1 MIRAT
6 LLLAGLVAAT
16 SAACTSAGGPDS
28 GHLPDSPAPAG
39 TAAAVPDVPAPAVP
53 GVPAP
58 AVPDVPVLASTSDR
72 ALPVEK
78 YLINPEENA
87 RMDRGW
93 ARLVSTCMKRFGLDH
108 EPAVR
113 ESDRRTGQTAHR
125 YDPTD
130 PAVAAARG
138 YHGDASGDGPTP
150 TPTGSLSPDVRLV
163 LGSGSGA
170 PQAPGGSRAGVFR
183 GTPIPPGGCA
193 GEAQEAVTAGGGTF
207 QDAQVA
213 VDVNFGNYQRST
225 ADERVKEVF
234 RKWSSCMKANGF
246 DYETPTA
253 AANDPA
259 WHSPAPSATELAT
272 AAADVR
278 CKRENNVV
286 GVWFAV
292 ESAYEEREI
301 EEKLPEL
308 TRVRESI
315 DITLRNAA
323 AALLP

>member
-6 LLLAGLVAAT
+6 LLLAGLLAAT

-28 GHLPDSPAPAG
+28 GRPPDSPAPAG
-39 TAAAVPDVPAPAVP
+39 SAAAVPVA
-53 GVPAP
+53 PAP

-93 ARLVSTCMKRFGLDH
+93 ARLVSTCMKRFGLDY

-130 PAVAAARG
+130 PAVAAVRG
-138 YHGDASGDGPTP
+138 YHGDASGDGSTP
-150 TPTGSLSPDVRLV
+150 TPTESLSPDVRLV
-163 LGSGSGA
+163 LGAGSGA
-170 PQAPGGSRAGVFR
+170 PQAPGGSRTGVFR

-193 GEAQEAVTAGGGTF
+193 GEAQQAVTAGGGTF

-234 RKWSSCMKANGF
+234 RKWSSCMKASGF
-246 DYETPTA
+246 DYGTPAA

-259 WHSPAPSATELAT
+259 WHSPVPSATELAT

-286 GVWFAV
+286 GVWFTV